1 MAWALTRAGDEPAR
15 IAQKLH
21 TTVEAVE
28 DAVKSFEAA
37 RASVS
42 TDIIDM
48 VVNAEVL
55 TAMNGVGD
63 RLQRAMSAE
72 RFTGA
77 YLAGI
82 PVMEPDHTMAIEAIK
97 TTGELVSQVRPK
109 TGGAAIN
116 IGINNAG
123 NGNGGGGTVKTF
135 ERRVREKRGVLAD
148 GDVKFLGDGQ
158 GEEVIE
164 GDVID
169 DELEDEMMDG
179 TTEAEIEEADEVRD

>member
-82 PVMEPDHTMAIEAIK
+82 PVMEPDHTTAIEAIK

-116 IGINNAG
+116 IGINNNP
-123 NGNGGGGTVKTF
+123 NGNGVGGTVKTF
-135 ERRVREKRGVLAD
+135 EQRVREKRGVLAD

-164 GDVID
+164 GDVLDD

-179 TTEAEIEEADEVRD
+179 TSDLEIEEADK